1 MSLRLCGNKNAM
13 KPEKKL
19 PREERQ
25 PSSKAKMALF
35 LAEIGLILILLVI
48 WFASDSV
55 QKSRSLIVLFFY
67 SFPSE
72 FLVGLVPHEPVLL
85 YFGEFYSPL
94 TVALIAVS
102 STVLTEALNYS
113 VFNYVADTKLLKKF
127 TDMKIVRLM
136 IELFNKSPFLALWI
150 AGFTPIPFYPF
161 RFLVVIGHYP
171 VMYYL
176 LAVFLSRTPRFYILA
191 YIGEMFKFPGSVL
204 IAFFIIIIAVLNI
217 PVIRNLLKKSSDA
230 RSG

>member
-1 MSLRLCGNKNAM
+1 M

-25 PSSKAKMALF
+25 PSPKAKMAVF
-35 LAEIGLILILLVI
+35 LSEIGLILILLVI

-102 STVLTEALNYS
+102 STVLAEALNYS

-127 TDMKIVRLM
+127 TDRKIVGLM
-136 IELFNKSPFLALWI
+136 IKLFNKSPFLAIWI

-161 RFLVVIGHYP
+161 RFLVVIGRYP

-176 LAVFLSRTPRFYILA
+176 LAVFLSRAPRFYILA

-204 IAFFIIIIAVLNI
+204 IALFIIIIAALNI
-217 PVIRNLLKKSSDA
+217 PVIVNLFKKKSSDA

>member
-1 MSLRLCGNKNAM
+1 MNKMIPDN
-13 KPEKKL
+13 KL
-19 PREERQ
+19 LFEERQ
-25 PSSKAKMALF
+25 PVPKAKTAVF
-35 LAEIGLILILLVI
+35 LSEIGLILILLVI

-102 STVLTEALNYS
+102 STVLAEALNYS

-127 TDMKIVRLM
+127 TDRKIVRLM
-136 IELFNKSPFLALWI
+136 IKLFNKSPFLALWI

-161 RFLVVIGHYP
+161 RFLVVIGRYP

-176 LAVFLSRTPRFYILA
+176 LAVFLSRAPRFYILA

-204 IAFFIIIIAVLNI
+204 IALFIIIIAALNI
-217 PVIRNLLKKSSDA
+217 PVIVNLFKKKSSDA

>member
-1 MSLRLCGNKNAM
+1 MNHHFPIINKMIPDN
-13 KPEKKL
+13 KL
-19 PREERQ
+19 LFEERQ
-25 PSSKAKMALF
+25 PVPKAKMAVF
-35 LAEIGLILILLVI
+35 LSEIGLILILLVI
-48 WFASDSV
+48 WFTSDSIR
-55 QKSRSLIVLFFY
+55 KSTSLIVLFFY

-102 STVLTEALNYS
+102 STVLAEALNYS
-113 VFNYVADTKLLKKF
+113 VFNYVADSKLFRKF
-127 TDMKIVRLM
+127 TDRKIVGLM
-136 IELFNKSPFLALWI
+136 IGLFNKSPFLAIWI

-161 RFLVVIGHYP
+161 RFLVVISRYP

-176 LAVFLSRTPRFYILA
+176 LAVFLSRAPRFYLLA
-191 YIGEMFKFPGSVL
+191 YIGEIFRIPGPVL
-204 IAFFIIIIAVLNI
+204 IALFIILIVAFNI
-217 PVIRNLLKKSSDA
+217 PVIGNLLKKSSDA